1 MKPRTEIINH
11 RIVNSV
17 EQLASFLQPGDI
29 FRRMNSKTQYR
40 FHELHQEEKEVLC
53 QNMDTHKWELIFHN
67 SPVFKLV
74 II

>member
-17 EQLASFLQPGDI
+17 EQLASFLHPGDL
-29 FRRMNSKTQYR
+29 FRKMNSKTQYT
-40 FHELHQEEKEVLC
+40 FHELRQEDKEVLC
-53 QNMDTHKWELIFHN
+53 QNMDTHQWELIFHN